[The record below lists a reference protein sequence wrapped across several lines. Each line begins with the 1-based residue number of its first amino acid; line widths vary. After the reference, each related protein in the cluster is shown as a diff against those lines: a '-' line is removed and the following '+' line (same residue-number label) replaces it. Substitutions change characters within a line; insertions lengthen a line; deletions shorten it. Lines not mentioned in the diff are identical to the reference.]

1 MEKYCFVVQSPD
13 IQRTGTI
20 GELKPDGLE
29 IEEYMKNEKGDLK
42 SMKIQPNVFTCK
54 HEVIKQLSA
63 QR

>member
-20 GELKPDGLE
+20 GELKPDVLE
-29 IEEYMKNEKGDLK
+29 IEEYMKKGFEKYENM
-42 SMKIQPNVFTCK
+42 STCK
-54 HEVIKQLSA
+54 HEVIKQLLA